1 MKRHEY
7 HIEQV
12 EFIYNGD
19 DKKFDAF
26 LNAVIRDY
34 VSADKITPDTVV
46 KDEDQNQ
53 NSNTKSLDFPV
64 FM

>member
-1 MKRHEY
+1 MKRNEY

-19 DKKFDAF
+19 DKKFDVF

-46 KDEDQNQ
+46 EDEDKYQ
-53 NSNTKSLDFPV
+53 NSSAKSLDFPV